1 MASSD
6 SNHALGSFSSE
17 EDEEATRELE
27 AEEESEGEEDETAVE
42 TEEEPDARLS
52 DQDEESKIKQE
63 CIISDP
69 SFSMVTVQQ
78 EDSGITWETKSSRSS
93 TPWASEESQTSGVC
107 SPEGSTVNSP
117 PGSVSFIVD
126 EVKKSRKRTRKSK
139 HGSPLLHR
147 KGNKKRHS
155 FESQDVPVNTKDNPL
170 ISESQ
175 ALKTKK
181 NKSSV
186 GIYDK
191 TRKKK
196 TASNTP
202 PITGAIYKE
211 YKPLV
216 LRPVYIGTV
225 EYKIKM
231 FNSVKEELIP
241 LQFYGTLPKG
251 YVIKEIHYRKGK
263 DASISLE
270 PDLGNR
276 DSNTASKTGKL
287 VTQIIKED
295 KENKFAPPRIG
306 APSKGSKSLTSLF
319 SNDDQKKIHMNSP
332 LNEASATKHTDSSYS
347 GNDTAEQEIQLS
359 SQQSVP
365 QQPGYEA
372 KTHEIAPPSLTP
384 NTSATVLL
392 EIAKKDFEPDSQV
405 TIISENDISVSPSLD
420 DEVKKEEAFSADH
433 SISLEA
439 EKDSLETASPGLVE
453 SIQQVFGTEKEQLDL
468 TSLERAEPVSGQ
480 LTSLHHGMKEDK
492 EENILERPI
501 SLPEPLVLG
510 EPEKGDK
517 ETSLPMAATPEPKD
531 SNFVEEE
538 VIELDYSES
547 PLVSEEPFLP
557 RLAPEVGQE
566 AEEPILPLVTTST
579 LEQVVFSKEE
589 REENESVST
598 DSAFAS
604 EYSVPQDLN
613 HELQRKE
620 IESIFPPIVKGIPE
634 HAVLSEGENE
644 DFEPS
649 FPAMTSVSE
658 HSFTPSTT
666 EKTSECESPLFSIA
680 TSEQMVLSG
689 EEALE
694 SECYTPDSISA
705 PEYSIPSHAPKE
717 SQKKA
722 IDRKPTLKS
731 KGVSEHLI
739 LSEEEMEDAVSY
751 FPDVSSVS
759 EHSLPPYT
767 SETLECQSP
776 PLSTATSEH
785 VVLSEEED
793 IGSQNVT
800 SDSPMT
806 SKYAV
811 PPSETQ
817 ESQKIVIN
825 DMSQLKSKGVF
836 EHMILSEEEKED
848 TGSYFPGVSSV
859 SEHSLPPYTSET
871 PESQSPPLSTATSEH
886 VVLSEEEDIGSQN
899 VTSDSPMT
907 SKYAVPP
914 SETQESQKIVI
925 NDMSQLK
932 SKGVFEYMILSEE
945 EKEDTGS
952 YFPGVSS
959 VSEHSLPPYTSE
971 TPESQSPPL
980 STATSEHVVLSEE
993 EDIGSQNVTSD
1004 STMTSKYAVPPSETQ
1019 ESQKKVIDDISQ
1031 LKSKG
1036 VLEHMILSEEE
1047 KEDTGSYF
1055 PDVSSVSE
1063 HSLPPYTS
1071 ETLEIQ
1077 SPPLSTATS
1086 EHVVLSEEEDI
1097 GSQNVTS
1104 DSTMTS
1110 KYAVPPS
1117 ETQESQKIVVDDMS
1131 QLKSKGVSE
1140 HIILSEEKKEDTGSY
1155 FPDVSSVSEHSLPPY
1170 TGETLECQS
1179 PPLSTAT
1186 AEHVV
1191 LSEEEDIGSQNVTS
1205 DSTMTSTY
1213 AVPPNEIQESQKN
1226 ITDDISQLKS
1236 KGVSEYMTPSE
1247 EEKKDIGP
1255 YFPDVSSVSEHPLL
1269 PYTSRTPEH
1278 QSPSTTPS
1286 EHMVLSEEETVE
1298 MERYTP
1304 SLPSASEFSV
1314 SSHVTQESQKEEI
1327 VQRSPLNLK
1336 SASLPMN
1343 LPEEQEDIGPFSP
1356 DSAFASE
1363 FSFSPYAIQEAE
1375 KREFECDSPIY
1386 LTSPSDRTI
1395 LSDEDTEEAELFS
1408 PDSASQVSIP
1418 PYRVPETKESE
1429 LEPNSLLTAVSAS
1442 EYSCFPEAD
1451 EKEIESTASTPVP
1464 EHLSLSQKQ
1473 KDEPSPVMSTPE
1485 DLSLPPL
1492 MNKAEMAEI
1501 KPDAQTTST
1510 SVSEYLIL
1518 AQKQKT
1524 QATLV
1529 PESEDLILPYL
1540 ANELEQG
1547 EIKISSSVATTPA
1560 SLSAESSM
1568 VKEEAKPVLPA
1579 SQYSVSPDLVH
1590 VIKKEQQPTG
1600 SFTAKAA
1607 NEQMAMSKVRKEETV
1622 PDSQAATAHV
1632 SQDQKME
1639 PQLPTVPE
1647 PGMKCS
1653 VVPDLVDEPKE
1664 AVKPSL
1670 TPTVTS
1676 ELEQRMLSKNVPE
1689 VIKPQSPLKE
1699 TFLSGPEASKAM
1711 KTEVRHDSKITV
1723 TPQVPYS
1730 SLSGVEKEGEHS
1742 PPVSALSAFPEE
1754 IKKEIEPGSST
1765 TMTSVAKHDS
1775 SLIKLAKEEISP
1787 DSPLTTPV
1795 EHPVL
1800 TKIEK
1805 SELGIGLPPPV
1816 TSIDKPSLPIE
1827 EETIVVEG
1835 ASSPTENTA
1844 SKCWSEA
1851 EKEIKFDSPPSVS
1864 SISEHSTFPK
1874 VETEEIKPGLSITKT
1889 SSSVHSDGSK
1899 EAKVEKEQDLTFSVL
1914 LNSEHLILSQR
1925 KNSVSSSEVPG
1936 LELLLSP
1943 KLDGEVKEKETELP
1957 SLQNV
1962 SPAPQQTVLKDKSEE
1977 IPCSSLK
1984 LENLV
1989 LEDLV
1994 PTSTT
1999 MPEISQI
2006 SSCIEEEPQN
2016 QEIKPFSPKGVSL
2029 GSKEAPTSLTE
2040 GENLE
2045 NLQPYTFSLKG
2056 LSEELN
2062 HSTDLKKEEKQEI
2075 SPLPPTEN
2083 VKSQV
2088 MGNILTEL
2096 NEETSQSNSFHVL
2109 QSITEPSNI
2118 PFADLLVEQKK
2129 PGKAL
2134 YSDKS
2139 VKLPDVSSSFADKQD
2154 LGSKQLSSMKES
2166 LPLEESKAF
2175 GTAELTD
2182 VKETKTKEP
2191 LIYPKDE
2198 NWMLEKPGRD
2208 LASHHEERILGSV
2221 QLDSSGSDGLMTGQL
2236 KAALS
2241 DKEHTYESRK
2251 QVLPHSLEKLRLSL
2265 RELGSTLESSSDNV
2279 ETPSTKTYS
2288 FEEIKLTQEPKSI
2301 VSAGNVERNVAEG
2314 EQIHSLVGSESLTL
2328 EKASTGFS
2336 RPNKEDIQEEV
2347 KSLSEKILQKPVS
2360 GPSVEQIKS
2369 ETTPSSTKEAHFL
2382 AADAESPPSNEK
2394 EAQITTTHL
2403 PGEKPLEKS
2412 KMVNSNVVDDDTP
2425 TVEIPTQRK
2434 PISLIQANEEPKPPE
2449 SPEVTQRL
2457 PEQPKTVEPALSEGK
2472 GKKGISSLKSWM
2484 SNWFFGSSVSD
2495 NKVAKKE
2502 DLEAQPSQSVEKA
2515 VPVIEP
2521 KDNILAV
2528 PADFSAIEKPVD
2540 YPLPEAKLIAAE
2552 ESKAALVKPSEGQDF
2567 NEKPTFLPNVEDL
2580 QQPNSNTEASS
2591 KGYGKKETLDYLEEM
2606 DINSGVISADGE
2618 EHLGIQTCSLM
2629 DEKSVVR
2636 EAKHEVPLH
2645 VTDSKR
2651 VQKPAI
2657 APPSTW
2663 KISILNE
2670 ESRSDQKEELPFS
2683 FVAVDKVLQQPKS
2696 ASSNFTSKNV
2706 TKESEKPESIILPV
2720 EESKGSLTDLG
2731 EDRLMKEMPKSTFL
2745 NISEEE
2751 IKLGSVSPTKE
2762 KDNLETRS
2770 YSLAEKKVLAEKQ
2783 TLAPVELKDNNEI
2796 QKAQVILESRPIK
2809 LEESKAA
2816 AMLQVCRN
2824 EDHKERSK
2832 IIVGSEEDKGKEREK
2847 WSHVLSEEK
2856 KQQEIL
2862 PSSVNAAQS
2871 MLEESG
2877 ISLGGSLDETQPF
2890 SLVKTTSIIEKSQ
2903 TMLSE
2908 ARPEIRETKAIIET
2922 QPHPLE
2928 ERKILVEKPKTFIP
2942 VDLPYH
2948 DEIDN
2953 QSLPKES
2960 NLVLEKSGRDM
2971 AGHNEEKGQFTL
2983 SELSKGGSADVTKE
2997 SMKQGSSFKESERTI
3012 DIPLDETKSLE
3023 ILPYLSSSVKQQTL
3037 VSGASPETC
3046 TAKKQERPQSEL
3058 TQDRPTIHTIQTSK
3072 DHIPDMPKQS
3082 VFVSKHHL
3090 EAKED
3095 VHVNEPHVL
3104 ESSNY
3109 TQFIMN
3115 ASAINTDKTV
3125 LTKEIF
3131 KEPEDTNAKDEFTAT
3146 SKPAGL
3152 SEDQKSA
3159 FSIIS
3164 EGCEIL
3170 NIHAPAF
3177 ISSVDQEESEQ
3188 MQDKLE
3194 YLEEKASLKTIPL
3207 HDNSEEITCHKTLK
3221 SKLEDSDEKVTLLKG
3236 NKQKETRKT
3245 KEEISTDSED
3255 SDLAFIQPTIPS
3267 EEDYFEKYTLIDYN
3281 ISPDP
3286 EKQKAPQKSHDE
3298 GEFSKE
3304 VSGEIISFPESS
3316 EESALEHEYDLVE
3329 LDESFYGPEKDHS
3342 KLSHPET
3349 EKSLVIQKSADRDAP
3364 KGLNRDVDSKSPG
3377 MPLFDTEE
3385 GVLSRTQ
3392 IFPTTAKLINPEL
3405 LEETPALAFLY
3416 KDLYEEAVGEKKGE
3430 GETVSEGDS
3439 VNSEASFPS
3448 RNSDTDDGT
3457 GIYFEKYI
3465 LKDDIL
3471 HDTSITQKD
3480 QGQDLE
3486 QKPISKDDSY
3496 QPLAAEGEIW
3506 GRFGTILGERSL
3518 EEEQKAV
3525 CREEG
3530 SVGYV
3535 ETLDHLEMQR
3545 KAPITEEVLVVTQK
3559 ISYAV
3564 PFEDTHNVLERVDE
3578 TSGVSNE
3585 AGNTTPE
3592 VNLNVPVQV
3601 SFPEEE
3607 FASGATYVQET
3618 LQEEPKMVPPE
3629 PHEARL
3635 RNSPVQD
3642 DYEFAESL
3650 NYEVVT
3656 EDILS
3661 EGLCSDTTPE
3671 DVLSQGKE
3679 SFEHISENELVRDVE
3694 QSMSAERKDLGR
3706 GRTEEDQLLPDLG
3719 TEKAQKEPK
3728 KSQID
3733 TYCYTCKSPIAAS
3746 DKISGS
3752 HKDHE
3757 VSSLDTAISAVKV
3770 QLAEF
3775 LENLQEKSLRIEAFV
3790 SEIESFFNTIEEN
3803 CSKNEK
3809 KLEEQNEEMMKK
3821 VLAQYD
3827 EKAQSFE
3834 EVKKKKMEFLHDQM
3848 VHFLQSMDTAKDTL
3862 ETVVREAEE
3871 LDETV
3876 FLTNSRLLSA
3886 MESTASLENMPAAFS
3901 LFEHYEDRAARSDQM
3916 LKQVAVPQPPRLEPQ
3931 EPNSATSTTITVY
3944 WSMNKED
3951 VIDSFQVYCMEEPQ
3965 DDQEV
3970 NELVEEYRVT
3980 VKESYCIFEDLEPD
3994 RCYQVWVMAVNF
4006 TGCSL
4011 PSERAIFRT
4020 APSTPVI
4027 RTEDCTVCWNTA
4039 TVRWRPANPEAT
4051 ETYTLEYCR
4060 QHSPEGEGLRSFS
4073 GIKGLQLKVNLQ
4085 PNDNYFFYVK
4095 AINAFGT
4102 SEQSEAAL
4110 ISTKGTRFLLL
4121 RETAHPA
4128 LQISSNGTVISF
4140 AERRRLT
4147 EIPSVLGEELPACGQ
4162 HYWETTVT
4170 DCPAYRLGIC
4180 SISAVQ
4186 AGTLGQGESSWYM
4199 HCSEPQRYTFFYS
4212 GIMSDVHVTEHPA
4225 RVGILLDYNNQRLL
4239 FINAESGQ
4247 LLFTIRHR
4255 FNEGVHPAFALEK
4268 PGKCT
4273 LHLGIE
4279 PPTSARHK

>member
-1 MASSD
+1 MASND
-6 SNHALGSFSSE
+6 SNHAAESFGSA
-17 EDEEATRELE
+17 EDEEASRELE
-27 AEEESEGEEDETAVE
+27 TEEESEGEEDETAME

-69 SFSMVTVQQ
+69 SFSMVTVQR
-78 EDSGITWETKSSRSS
+78 EDSGITWETNSSRFS
-93 TPWASEESQTSGVC
+93 TPWASEGSQTSGVC
-107 SPEGSTVNSP
+107 SLEGSTVNSP
-117 PGSVSFIVD
+117 PGNVSFIVD

-139 HGSPLLHR
+139 HGSPSLRR
-147 KGNKKRHS
+147 KGNKKRHCL
-155 FESQDVPVNTKDNPL
+155 ESQDVPVSTKDNPL
-170 ISESQ
+170 ISEGQ
-175 ALKTKK
+175 ALKIEKE
-181 NKSSV
+181 KSSI

-225 EYKIKM
+225 KYKIKM

-276 DSNTASKTGKL
+276 DSNVVSKTGKL
-287 VTQIIKED
+287 VTPIIKED
-295 KENKFAPPRIG
+295 KEKELAPPRIG
-306 APSKGSKSLTSLF
+306 ALSKGSKSLTSLF
-319 SNDDQKKIHMNSP
+319 SNEDQKKIHVDSP
-332 LNEASATKHTDSSYS
+332 VNVASVAKHTVSSYS
-347 GNDTAEQEIQLS
+347 SNDTAEQEIQLS

-365 QQPGYEA
+365 QQSSYEA
-372 KTHEIAPPSLTP
+372 KTCEIEPSSLTHDIS
-384 NTSATVLL
+384 TTVLL
-392 EIAKKDFEPDSQV
+392 ETAKEDFKPDSQV
-405 TIISENDISVSPSLD
+405 TIISKNDTLVLPSLA
-420 DEVKKEEAFSADH
+420 DEVKKEEVFSADH

-439 EKDSLETASPGLVE
+439 EKDSLETVSPGLAA
-453 SIQQVFGTEKEQLDL
+453 SIQEDFSTEKEQLDL

-480 LTSLHHGMKEDK
+480 LTPPHHGIKEDK
-492 EENILERPI
+492 EENTPEPPI

-510 EPEKGDK
+510 EPKKEEK
-517 ETSLPMAATPEPKD
+517 ETCLPLAATPEPED

-538 VIELDYSES
+538 LIELNYPES
-547 PLVSEEPFLP
+547 PLVSEESFPP
-557 RLAPEVGQE
+557 RLAPEVEQE
-566 AEEPILPLVTTST
+566 EEEPILPLVTTST
-579 LEQVVFSKEE
+579 PEQVVFSEEE

-598 DSAFAS
+598 ESAFVS

-613 HELQRKE
+613 HELERKE
-620 IESIFPPIVKGIPE
+620 IEPVSPPIAKGISE
-634 HAVLSEGENE
+634 HAVLSEEENE
-644 DFEPS
+644 DFKPS
-649 FPAMTSVSE
+649 FPATASVSE
-658 HSFTPSTT
+658 HSLTPSTT

-689 EEALE
+689 EEASE

-705 PEYSIPSHAPKE
+705 SEYSIPSHALKE
-717 SQKKA
+717 SQKKT
-722 IDRKPTLKS
+722 IDRKSPLKS
-731 KGVSEHLI
+731 KGVSEHMI
-739 LSEEEMEDAVSY
+739 LSEEEKEDIGSYFPDVSSASEHSLPPYTSRTPECQSPPLSAATLEHAVLSEEEDIRSEHFTSDSTMTSKYAVPPNETQESQKKVIDDISQFKSQGVSEHMIPSEEEKEDIGSY

-767 SETLECQSP
+767 SRTPECQSP
-776 PLSTATSEH
+776 PLSAATLEH
-785 VVLSEEED
+785 EVLPEEED
-793 IGSQNVT
+793 IGSEYFT
-800 SDSPMT
+800 SDSTMT

-811 PPSETQ
+811 PPNETQ
-817 ESQKIVIN
+817 ESRKKVIG
-825 DMSQLKSKGVF
+825 DISQFKYQGVS

-848 TGSYFPGVSSV
+848 IGSCFPDVSSV
-859 SEHSLPPYTSET
+859 SEYSLPPYTSRTLEC
-871 PESQSPPLSTATSEH
+871 QSPPLSAATLEH
-886 VVLSEEEDIGSQN
+886 AVLLEEDIGS
-899 VTSDSPMT
+899 
-907 SKYAVPP
+907 
-914 SETQESQKIVI
+914 
-925 NDMSQLK
+925 
-932 SKGVFEYMILSEE
+932 
-945 EKEDTGS
+945 
-952 YFPGVSS
+952 
-959 VSEHSLPPYTSE
+959 EHF
-971 TPESQSPPL
+971 
-980 STATSEHVVLSEE
+980 
-993 EDIGSQNVTSD
+993 TSD

-1031 LKSKG
+1031 
-1036 VLEHMILSEEE
+1036 
-1047 KEDTGSYF
+1047 F
-1055 PDVSSVSE
+1055 
-1063 HSLPPYTS
+1063 
-1071 ETLEIQ
+1071 
-1077 SPPLSTATS
+1077 
-1086 EHVVLSEEEDI
+1086 
-1097 GSQNVTS
+1097 
-1104 DSTMTS
+1104 
-1110 KYAVPPS
+1110 
-1117 ETQESQKIVVDDMS
+1117 
-1131 QLKSKGVSE
+1131 
-1140 HIILSEEKKEDTGSY
+1140 
-1155 FPDVSSVSEHSLPPY
+1155 
-1170 TGETLECQS
+1170 
-1179 PPLSTAT
+1179 
-1186 AEHVV
+1186 
-1191 LSEEEDIGSQNVTS
+1191 
-1205 DSTMTSTY
+1205 
-1213 AVPPNEIQESQKN
+1213 
-1226 ITDDISQLKS
+1226 KS
-1236 KGVSEYMTPSE
+1236 KGVSEYMILSE
-1247 EEKKDIGP
+1247 EERKDIGP
-1255 YFPDVSSVSEHPLL
+1255 YFPDVAPISEHSFP
-1269 PYTSRTPEH
+1269 PYTTETTSEYQSP
-1278 QSPSTTPS
+1278 SPSTTPS

-1298 MERYTP
+1298 MERYTASP
-1304 SLPSASEFSV
+1304 TSASEFSV

-1327 VQRSPLNLK
+1327 VHRSPLNLK
-1336 SASLPMN
+1336 GASSPMN
-1343 LPEEQEDIGPFSP
+1343 LPEQEQEDIGPFSP

-1363 FSFSPYAIQEAE
+1363 FSFSPYATQEAE
-1375 KREFECDSPIY
+1375 KRELERDSPIY
-1386 LTSPSDRTI
+1386 LTSPSDHTI

-1418 PYRVPETKESE
+1418 PYRVPETKENE
-1429 LEPNSLLTAVSAS
+1429 VEPDSLLTAMSAS

-1451 EKEIESTASTPVP
+1451 EEEIGSTASTPIP

-1473 KDEPSPVMSTPE
+1473 KDELSPVMSAPE

-1492 MNKAEMAEI
+1492 TNKAEKVEI
-1501 KPDAQTTST
+1501 KPDAETTST

-1518 AQKQKT
+1518 AQKRKT
-1524 QATLV
+1524 QAALV
-1529 PESEDLILPYL
+1529 PEYEDLIPPYL
-1540 ANELEQG
+1540 TNESGKG
-1547 EIKISSSVATTPA
+1547 EVKISSSVATTPA
-1560 SLSAESSM
+1560 SLPAKSSM
-1568 VKEEAKPVLPA
+1568 VKEEAKPVVPA
-1579 SQYSVSPDLVH
+1579 SQYSISSDSVH
-1590 VIKKEQQPTG
+1590 AIKKEQELKV
-1600 SFTAKAA
+1600 SFTPKAA
-1607 NEQMAMSKVRKEETV
+1607 DEQMALSKVRKEETV
-1622 PDSQAATAHV
+1622 PDFQAATAHV
-1632 SQDQKME
+1632 SQDQKMK
-1639 PQLPTVPE
+1639 PQPPTVPE
-1647 PGMKCS
+1647 SGMKCS
-1653 VVPDLVDEPKE
+1653 IVPELVDEPKKD
-1664 AVKPSL
+1664 VKPHL
-1670 TPTVTS
+1670 APTVAS
-1676 ELEQRMLSKNVPE
+1676 ELEQRMLSKNEPE

-1699 TFLSGPEASKAM
+1699 IFLSGPEISSAM
-1711 KTEVRHDSKITV
+1711 KTEIRHDSKITG
-1723 TPQVPYS
+1723 TPEVPYS
-1730 SLSGVEKEGEHS
+1730 SSSGVEKEVEYG
-1742 PPVSALSAFPEE
+1742 PPAPAFSAFPEE
-1754 IKKEIEPGSST
+1754 IKKEVEPSSST
-1765 TMTSVAKHDS
+1765 STASVTTHDS
-1775 SLIKLAKEEISP
+1775 SLIKLAKEEIQP
-1787 DSPLTTPV
+1787 DSPVTIPI
-1795 EHPVL
+1795 EHPIL
-1800 TKIEK
+1800 TKVGK

-1816 TSIDKPSLPIE
+1816 TSIDKHSIPKE
-1827 EETIVVEG
+1827 EKITAKG
-1835 ASSPTENTA
+1835 ASSPIENTA

-1851 EKEIKFDSPPSVS
+1851 EKEIKLDSPPSVS
-1864 SISEHSTFPK
+1864 SISEHSILSK
-1874 VETEEIKPGLSITKT
+1874 VETEEIKPGLSVTKT
-1889 SSSVHSDGSK
+1889 SSPVHSDISK
-1899 EAKVEKEQDLTFSVL
+1899 ETRVEKEQDLSFSAVL
-1914 LNSEHLILSQR
+1914 HSEHLILSQ
-1925 KNSVSSSEVPG
+1925 KKDSSSEVLGPD
-1936 LELLLSP
+1936 LLLSP

-1962 SPAPQQTVLKDKSEE
+1962 SPASKQTIPKGKNEE
-1977 IPCSSLK
+1977 IPCSSPK

-1989 LEDLV
+1989 PEDLV
-1994 PTSTT
+1994 PTPTT
-1999 MPEISQI
+1999 MPKISEI
-2006 SSCIEEEPQN
+2006 SSCIGEETQN
-2016 QEIKPFSPKGVSL
+2016 QEIEPFSPKGVSL
-2029 GSKEAPTSLTE
+2029 GSKEASTCLTE

-2045 NLQPYTFSLKG
+2045 NLQPYTFSFKG

-2062 HSTDLKKEEKQEI
+2062 HLTDFKKEEKQEI
-2075 SPLPPTEN
+2075 SPLPPTEDL
-2083 VKSQV
+2083 KSQV
-2088 MGNILTEL
+2088 MGDISTEL
-2096 NEETSQSNSFHVL
+2096 NEETCQPDSFHVP
-2109 QSITEPSNI
+2109 QSITEPSKI
-2118 PFADLLVEQKK
+2118 PSSDLLVEQKK
-2129 PGKAL
+2129 PRKAL
-2134 YSDKS
+2134 YSDKAAKS
-2139 VKLPDVSSSFADKQD
+2139 PDVSSSFADKQD
-2154 LGSKQLSSMKES
+2154 LGSKQLSFMKEN
-2166 LPLEESKAF
+2166 LPLEESKSF
-2175 GTAELTD
+2175 VTTELTD
-2182 VKETKTKEP
+2182 VKETEMKEP
-2191 LIYPKDE
+2191 LISPKDE
-2198 NWMLEKPGRD
+2198 NWMLEKPERD
-2208 LASHHEERILGSV
+2208 LPSHHEERILGSV
-2221 QLDSSGSDGLMTGQL
+2221 QQDSSGSSGLMTGHL

-2241 DKEHTYESRK
+2241 DKEHTYEIRE
-2251 QVLPHSLEKLRLSL
+2251 QVLPHSVGEPLLSL
-2265 RELGSTLESSSDNV
+2265 QEPVSTLESSSGNV
-2279 ETPSTKTYS
+2279 EALTTETYS

-2301 VSAGNVERNVAEG
+2301 VSVGSVDRNVAEG
-2314 EQIHSLVGSESLTL
+2314 EQIHSLVGSESLIL
-2328 EKASTGFS
+2328 EKASTEFS
-2336 RPNKEDIQEEV
+2336 RPCKEDSQEEI
-2347 KSLSEKILQKPVS
+2347 KQSSEKILQKPVS

-2369 ETTPSSTKEAHFL
+2369 EIIPSSTKEAHLL

-2394 EAQITTTHL
+2394 EAQSTTTRL
-2403 PGEKPLEKS
+2403 PGEKPLEQSKMAKS
-2412 KMVNSNVVDDDTP
+2412 KVVDDDTS
-2425 TVEIPTQRK
+2425 TVKIPTQRK
-2434 PISLIQANEEPKPPE
+2434 PISSIQANEEPKPPE

-2457 PEQPKTVEPALSEGK
+2457 PEQPNAVEPVLSEEK

-2484 SNWFFGSSVSD
+2484 SDWFFGSSTLD
-2495 NKVAKKE
+2495 NKVAKK
-2502 DLEAQPSQSVEKA
+2502 DLEAKPSQSAEKA
-2515 VPVIEP
+2515 VPVMEP
-2521 KDNILAV
+2521 KGTILAA
-2528 PADFSAIEKPVD
+2528 PADFNAIEKPVD
-2540 YPLPEAKLIAAE
+2540 HPLPETKLITAE
-2552 ESKAALVKPSEGQDF
+2552 ESRAALVKPSEGQDF
-2567 NEKPTFLPNVEDL
+2567 NEKPAFLPNVEDL
-2580 QQPNSNTEASS
+2580 KQPNSNGEASS
-2591 KGYGKKETLDYLEEM
+2591 EGYGKKETLEYPEEM
-2606 DINSGVISADGE
+2606 DINSEATSADGE
-2618 EHLGIQTCSLM
+2618 EHLGIQPYSLM
-2629 DEKSVVR
+2629 GEKLVMR
-2636 EAKHEVPLH
+2636 EAKRVVPLH

-2657 APPSTW
+2657 SPPSTW
-2663 KISILNE
+2663 KISILKE
-2670 ESRSDQKEELPFS
+2670 EPRNDQKEKSLFS
-2683 FVAVDKVLQQPKS
+2683 FDTVDKVPQQPKS
-2696 ASSNFTSKNV
+2696 ALSNFTSKNI
-2706 TKESEKPESIILPV
+2706 TKESEKPESVILPV
-2720 EESKGSLTDLG
+2720 EESKGSLIDLG
-2731 EDRLMKEMPKSTFL
+2731 EDRLTKEIPKPTSL

-2751 IKLGSVSPTKE
+2751 IKLRSVSPTEE

-2770 YSLAEKKVLAEKQ
+2770 HYLAEKKVIAETQ
-2783 TLAPVELKDNNEI
+2783 ETLAPLELKDNNEI
-2796 QKAQVILESRPIK
+2796 QKAQVTHESRPIK
-2809 LEESKAA
+2809 LEESRAA
-2816 AMLQVCRN
+2816 AMLQVCQN

-2832 IIVGSEEDKGKEREK
+2832 IIVGSEEEKGKEGEK

-2856 KQQEIL
+2856 KQQEIP
-2862 PSSVNAAQS
+2862 PSSMNVARS
-2871 MLEESG
+2871 KLEESN
-2877 ISLGGSLDETQPF
+2877 ISLSLSLDDTQPF
-2890 SLVKTTSIIEKSQ
+2890 SLVKVTSFIEKSQ

-2908 ARPEIRETKAIIET
+2908 AHTEIRETKAIGT

-2928 ERKILVEKPKTFIP
+2928 ERKILVEKTRTFIP
-2942 VDLPYH
+2942 VDLPYR
-2948 DEIDN
+2948 DELDN
-2953 QSLPKES
+2953 HSLLEES
-2960 NLVLEKSGRDM
+2960 NLVLEKSSRDM
-2971 AGHNEEKGQFTL
+2971 TGHSEEKGQFTL
-2983 SELSKGGSADVTKE
+2983 SELSKGGSADITKE
-2997 SMKQGSSFKESERTI
+2997 SIKQGSSFKESERTL
-3012 DIPLDETKSLE
+3012 DSSLDETKSLE
-3023 ILPYLSSSVKQQTL
+3023 TPHLLSSVKPQTL
-3037 VSGASPETC
+3037 VLGASPEIS
-3046 TAKKQERPQSEL
+3046 TAKKQEKPQSEL
-3058 TQDRPTIHTIQTSK
+3058 TQDRHAIQTIKINK
-3072 DHIPDMPKQS
+3072 DHTTVMPEQS

-3090 EAKED
+3090 EAEED
-3095 VHVNEPHVL
+3095 VHINEPRAL

-3115 ASAINTDKTV
+3115 ASAISTDETV

-3131 KEPEDTNAKDEFTAT
+3131 KEPRDTNAKDEFTVT

-3194 YLEEKASLKTIPL
+3194 YLEEKASLKTISL
-3207 HDNSEEITCHKTLK
+3207 HDNSEAFACHKTLK
-3221 SKLEDSDEKVTLLKG
+3221 SKLEVSDEKVALLKE
-3236 NKQKETRKT
+3236 NKQKETHKI
-3245 KEEISTDSED
+3245 KEEISTDSEN

-3286 EKQKAPQKSHDE
+3286 EKQKAPQKLHVE
-3298 GEFSKE
+3298 EEFSKE
-3304 VSGEIISFPESS
+3304 VSEETISFPESA
-3316 EESALEHEYDLVE
+3316 EESALEREYDLVE

-3349 EKSLVIQKSADRDAP
+3349 QKSLVIQKSADRDTP

-3377 MPLFDTEE
+3377 MPLFDTVE

-3405 LEETPALAFLY
+3405 LEEAPALAFLY
-3416 KDLYEEAVGEKKGE
+3416 KDLYEEAVGEKKKE

-3465 LKDDIL
+3465 LKDDVL
-3471 HDTSITQKD
+3471 HDTSVTQKD
-3480 QGQDLE
+3480 EGQGLE
-3486 QKPISKDDSY
+3486 EKPIGKDDLY
-3496 QPLAAEGEIW
+3496 QPVAAEGEIW

-3525 CREEG
+3525 CREGE
-3530 SVGYV
+3530 SVGHV
-3535 ETLDHLEMQR
+3535 ETLDDVEMQ
-3545 KAPITEEVLVVTQK
+3545 KKSPVTEEVRVVTQK
-3559 ISYAV
+3559 ISYAI

-3578 TSGVSNE
+3578 ASSEANE
-3585 AGNTTPE
+3585 AGDATPE
-3592 VNLNVPVQV
+3592 VSLNVPVQV

-3607 FASGATYVQET
+3607 FASGATCIQET
-3618 LQEEPKMVPPE
+3618 LQEEPKMVSPE
-3629 PHEARL
+3629 PQEARL

-3679 SFEHISENELVRDVE
+3679 SFEHISENEFVREVE
-3694 QSMSAERKDLGR
+3694 QSMPAEPKDFGR
-3706 GRTEEDQLLPDLG
+3706 ERTEQDQLSPELV

-3733 TYCYTCKSPIAAS
+3733 TYCYTCKSPISAS
-3746 DKISGS
+3746 DKISGT

-3757 VSSLDTAISAVKV
+3757 VSTLDTAISAVKV

-3862 ETVVREAEE
+3862 ETIVREAEE

-3876 FLTNSRLLSA
+3876 FLTSFEEINERLLST
-3886 MESTASLENMPAAFS
+3886 MESTASLENMPAGFS
-3901 LFEHYEDRAARSDQM
+3901 LFEHYDDSVARSDQM
-3916 LKQVAVPQPPRLEPQ
+3916 LKRVAVPQPPRLEPQ
-3931 EPNSATSTTITVY
+3931 EPNSATCTTIAVY

-3951 VIDSFQVYCMEEPQ
+3951 VVDSFQVYCMEEPQ

-4085 PNDNYFFYVK
+4085 PNDNYFFYVR

-4110 ISTKGTRFLLL
+4110 ISTRGTRFLLL

-4180 SISAVQ
+4180 SSSAVQ
-4186 AGTLGQGESSWYM
+4186 AGTLGQGETSWYM

-4212 GIMSDVHVTEHPA
+4212 GIVSDVHVTEHPA
-4225 RVGILLDYNNQRLL
+4225 RVGILLDCNNQRLL

-4279 PPTSARHK
+4279 PPDSARHK